1 MDKHS
6 LPRSRLGEILVRN
19 GSITEAQLALAL
31 TEQARLKLPI
41 GQTLL
46 AMRVVT
52 DEVMRLA
59 LGAQLNVPYIDL
71 DRVVIDRSLANR
83 VDRDFAERH
92 LLMPVAQIGPTLT
105 VAMDDPTA
113 TSVVEELAAAT
124 GFTINVVTSSGEAI
138 RSAFRRVYAE
148 GPAPAEKRPT
158 VSLSLEWAGDLKFR
172 SSPGQPAIELD
183 SSTPGVPSP
192 PQALAYAVMAC
203 MAMDVVHVLK
213 KGRHDLRAM
222 TITCEAERAAEHPR
236 RFVAM
241 RLHFNLT
248 GRVDDHVV
256 SRAIELSRTRYCS
269 VWNSLRPDIVFE
281 TTFTVHD

>member
-1 MDKHS
+1 
-6 LPRSRLGEILVRN
+6 
-19 GSITEAQLALAL
+19 
-31 TEQARLKLPI
+31 
-41 GQTLL
+41 
-46 AMRVVT
+46 MRQ
-52 DEVMRLA
+52 A
-59 LGAQLNVPYIDL
+59 LGSQLNVPYIDL
-71 DRVVIDRSLANR
+71 DRVVIDRSLAAR

-138 RSAFRRVYAE
+138 RSAFRRVYADA
-148 GPAPAEKRPT
+148 PAPAAKRPT
-158 VSLSLEWAGDLKFR
+158 VSLSLDWAGDLKFT
-172 SSPGQPAIELD
+172 SSPGGPAIELH
-183 SSTPGVPSP
+183 SSTPGVSSP

-222 TITCEAERAAEHPR
+222 TITCEGERAVEHPR

-248 GRVDDHVV
+248 GRIDDHVV
-256 SRAIELSRTRYCS
+256 ARAIELSRTRYCS
-269 VWNSLRPDIVFE
+269 VWNSLRPDIAFE
-281 TTFTVHD
+281 TGFSIHA